1 MPGSIRW
8 ADVPADDDDGDN
20 GDDTRAHGAIVDESV
35 AERRLR
41 RWLKGMFGGKEQETS
56 ERPKEEPED

>member
-1 MPGSIRW
+1 MRGSIRW
-8 ADVPADDDDGDN
+8 ADVPADEDGED
-20 GDDTRAHGAIVDESV
+20 GEDTFAHGGVVDETV

-56 ERPKEEPED
+56 EPPKEEPEA